1 MPDETYRQSEFK
13 PPKGPVKG
21 PLMSDGGIEVQG
33 NVPEEFKKVLAQKQK
48 EKQQQQ
54 AKPSAPQAGPPN
66 ISPTPDEPPPA
77 PVNPK
82 EQQFK
87 PAPNLGASMAN
98 TSDLQKLLEGLH
110 VNYEPIN
117 LPSRGRFYEDE
128 ALKGGT
134 LHVRPMTG
142 AEEEILATPRHIKR
156 NEAMDMIFN
165 ACIQE
170 HCNTYNLLTVDR
182 TYLLIW
188 LRGISYSTKYEVEV
202 ECPRFGCET
211 KFQTTIDLDHMNVDY
226 CPDSFTTAK
235 LSGTLPKSG
244 YQFSYRLA
252 TGADDLAV
260 NEYRERRLRRFGDQA
275 ADNTLTFRTA
285 LLLNNIETITDNDEL
300 QVLLKRLP
308 VEDVAYLRNLASEPP
323 FGVDTNVDCFC
334 PACTNEFSLDLPLEA
349 GFFFPRSKTNQEE

>member
-1 MPDETYRQSEFK
+1 MADETYRQSEFK
-13 PPKGPVKG
+13 PPNHPIKG
-21 PLMSDGGIEVQG
+21 PLLNDGGIEVQG

-54 AKPSAPQAGPPN
+54 QQPKSVQSGPPN
-66 ISPTPDEPPPA
+66 ISPVPNEPHTN
-77 PVNPK
+77 PVT
-82 EQQFK
+82 QFK
-87 PAPNLGASMAN
+87 PTPNLGAAMAN
-98 TSDLQKLLEGLH
+98 TSDLQRLLEGLP
-110 VNYEPIN
+110 VKYEPVN
-117 LPSRGRFYEDE
+117 LPSRGRFYEDD
-128 ALKGGT
+128 ALKSGT

-170 HCNTYNLLTVDR
+170 NCNTYNLLTIDR

-211 KFQTTIDLDHMNVDY
+211 KFQTTIDLDHMNVEY

-235 LSGTLPKSG
+235 LNGILPKTG
-244 YQFSYRLA
+244 YQFNYRLA

-285 LLLNNIETITDNDEL
+285 LLLNNIETITDKDEL
-300 QVLLKRLP
+300 QILLKRLP
-308 VEDVAYLRNLASEPP
+308 VEDVAYLRNLASDPP

-349 GFFFPRSKTNQEE
+349 GFFFPRSKTKQEE